1 MYMILF
7 VQRVEVDGKRPPS
20 CASDSRGE
28 LLDQIRQGVELK
40 SVSYLSVSF
49 AVCQQREVVI

>member
-7 VQRVEVDGKRPPS
+7 VQHVEVDGKRPS
-20 CASDSRGE
+20 CGSDSRGE

-40 SVSYLSVSF
+40 SVS
-49 AVCQQREVVI
+49 